1 MDEAISYSAAAW
13 NQAKA
18 NCLPKFNTLARLKE
32 ISAPTLVLG
41 GADDW
46 LTPAEQSRRIHAEL
60 PKSELV
66 IFEDSGHFLY
76 IEETDKFVATV
87 RNWLAKLEK

>member
-1 MDEAISYSAAAW
+1 M
-13 NQAKA
+13 
-18 NCLPKFNTLARLKE
+18 
-32 ISAPTLVLG
+32 
-41 GADDW
+41 
-46 LTPAEQSRRIHAEL
+46 HAGL

-87 RNWLAKLEK
+87 RSWLAKLDM